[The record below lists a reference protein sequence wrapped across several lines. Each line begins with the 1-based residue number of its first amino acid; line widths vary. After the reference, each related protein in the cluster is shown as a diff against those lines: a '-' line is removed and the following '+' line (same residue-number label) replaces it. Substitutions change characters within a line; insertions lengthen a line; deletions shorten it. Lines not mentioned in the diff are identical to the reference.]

1 MRIAV
6 ITFTYN
12 EAVNLP
18 IWIRHY
24 GANFGE
30 RNLFVAD
37 RGSNDGSI
45 AAIGACNLLHIPRD
59 EFDAYQKTDFMS
71 NFHRSLL
78 NFYDAVI
85 ITDCDELLVP
95 DPAKFA
101 SLRDYVENCSFDYV
115 NAIGLEI
122 LHIINAELPIDVAK
136 PLLSQRRFANFYS
149 VGCKNLISRVPT
161 TWLPGFH
168 SCNHPPR
175 IDPDLFMIHT
185 KLMDFS
191 TATRRQQVNIDT
203 VWSQR
208 SLAQDLGAHHQFD
221 LRQFVHQCFLVPID
235 GINRNLVSPF
245 AFDAEIAEIMARTV
259 EHEGFFHIPMNI
271 SKMRRNTGALPRRGM
286 RSGTL

>member
-1 MRIAV
+1 VATAV

-30 RNLFVAD
+30 SNLFIAD
-37 RGSNDGSI
+37 RGSDDGSLDDVGS
-45 AAIGACNLLHIPRD
+45 ANVLRLPRNDFD
-59 EFDAYQKTDFMS
+59 EFQKTAFMS

-78 NFYDAVI
+78 NFYDTVI
-85 ITDCDELLVP
+85 ITDCDELIVP
-95 DPAKFA
+95 DPLKFEN
-101 SLRDYVENCSFDYV
+101 LRDYIETSNFDYV
-115 NAIGLEI
+115 NSIGLEI
-122 LHIINAELPIDVAK
+122 LHIINAEMPINLTMPV
-136 PLLSQRRFANFYS
+136 LSQRKYAHFYS

-175 IDPDLFMIHT
+175 IDPDLYMIHT

-191 TATRRQQVNIDT
+191 TAMNRQRVNIDT

-208 SLAQDLGAHHQFD
+208 SLDQNLGAHHRFD
-221 LRQFVHQCFLVPID
+221 LKRFVHEFFLVPID
-235 GINRNLVSPF
+235 VINRNLVLPF
-245 AFDAEIAEIMARTV
+245 TFDAEIAEITSKTI
-259 EHEGFFHIPMNI
+259 EHEGYFHIPMNI
-271 SKMRRNTGALPRRGM
+271 SKFVELPDRFRNAV
-286 RSGTL
+286 